1 MNHETVQKIIAREK
15 FATFSARAEGRW
27 GGGVLLTGLQVMR
40 ASQIVSAPFRGG
52 KKKLKNIEAVK
63 SASMTHSHMTHEHH
77 THNCVGDKTTVNI
90 SLFVLSFGCDM
101 KVD

>member
-1 MNHETVQKIIAREK
+1 MNAH
-15 FATFSARAEGRW
+15 
-27 GGGVLLTGLQVMR
+27 
-40 ASQIVSAPFRGG
+40 QITPPFRGKN
-52 KKKLKNIEAVK
+52 KKTKTIEAVK

-77 THNCVGDKTTVNI
+77 THNYVGDKTTVNI

>member
-1 MNHETVQKIIAREK
+1 MHFSRIIKEFRKIIAQEK
-15 FATFSARAEGRW
+15 SITFSVHVQRRRWEGLHYESESDLSSIL
-27 GGGVLLTGLQVMR
+27 G
-40 ASQIVSAPFRGG
+40 A
-52 KKKLKNIEAVK
+52 KKPKNIEAVK